1 MLRLGAH
8 RLSAECRGPPRR
20 GGVPRAPT
28 PGRVMAIFR
37 RLRSTFFY
45 RTAPDGLGRTAS
57 VPTARTAEEAG
68 PTASLDPSAEPRCFG
83 PVPNVAYSPRP
94 TRDPDGRLVP
104 GTGLRKFVD
113 ALPVPGEQAL
123 PVAVPDTI
131 SYPGCDYYEIGLQ
144 EYAQRLHRDLPVT
157 RLRGYRQLNL
167 GTDASGHN
175 TVVPPERP
183 WHLGP
188 MIRARRGR
196 PVRVKFI
203 NQLPTGR
210 AGELFLPVDET
221 VEGAGL
227 GPLDGPAPYPQNRAV
242 LHLAGAQT
250 GWTSAGN
257 PGHWITPAGEITPY
271 PTGTGLTPVPDMP
284 VPGTGATTLYFP
296 NEQSGRLLWFHDNT
310 LGLARLTVYGGQ
322 LAPYLLTDPVEDEL
336 VAEGVLPAEQVPLVI
351 EDKTFVP
358 DDTQLAAED
367 PTWDRERWGA
377 RGSLWYPHVYQPRQ
391 NPYRSGGRNP
401 TGRWDYGPW
410 SRRPAPDDGRDDSGP
425 TVDGWPM
432 AERIAGEPPLTGP
445 GPVPNPHHDPVGGG
459 TEPPLRPGVPHPSA
473 VPAAYGDTPLVNGVA
488 YPYLRVRPAVYRLR
502 ILNACLDR
510 SLNLQLYRAC
520 SDAPM
525 WSADGSLADADA
537 GEVPMVP
544 AVRSADRPAGWPSD
558 GRDGGVP
565 DPRAAGPEFV
575 QIGNEAGLLPAPV
588 VLPNRPIGY
597 RYDRLDPTV
606 LNVDGHTLLLAPGE
620 AADVLVDFSTVEP
633 GSTLILYNDAPAP
646 LPGFDPRYDQHTD
659 APDRTAEG
667 GPPPTEPGYGPNT
680 RTLVQFRVSG
690 TPEGR
695 YDLDRLRERLPV
707 AYAASQRP
715 PIVPQ
720 PAYDP
725 AFGSRT
731 TAGTVVSAH
740 ADTVT
745 FTPLAGTGPVTL
757 PIEVKSAQQVFEP
770 GHGRLAGRLGVG
782 HPHTG
787 PLAPA
792 TLPLGPTDPVTEVLF
807 AADPATGVGAPTDG
821 TQLWRIS
828 GNVRQTEPLRFGGCD
843 VQVVNRVG
851 WDGTQRPP
859 HPAELGWKQ
868 VVRVNPREDVVVAL
882 RPVAPALP
890 FKLGDS
896 VRLLDPGRPAGART
910 GSTPVSP
917 TDGRPAVVVNQ
928 MVNLG
933 WEYRWHSQLAGHRDL
948 GMTRP
953 LVLRVTPRA
962 PTGLTATPVPGSA
975 TALPAIALAWTGN
988 GGRPPATSHLL
999 QRATDGS
1006 FGGDVTTITVAATAT
1021 RYTDATVTPGVTYHY
1036 RIRAENDVS
1045 YSSWSNSVPASVH
1058 LAAPGGLIAAIPPAA
1073 PLRVAL
1079 RWTNRSFATG
1089 IDVQRATN
1097 PTFTSGPGTTAIGV
1111 GDNHLDTTAAPDT
1124 TYYYRVRTT
1133 YLGAASAW
1141 STVAAASTPPAPST
1155 PGEVTAIAS
1164 APGPDTA
1171 TVALVWTAN
1180 TPVGPGAGFI
1190 VQRAVD
1196 PAFAHEVA
1204 TFTVTGRGFT
1214 NTGLAR
1220 GVTYHY
1226 RIRSF
1231 NVVGSSPYTGPIPV
1245 TTPP

>member
-1 MLRLGAH
+1 
-8 RLSAECRGPPRR
+8 
-20 GGVPRAPT
+20 
-28 PGRVMAIFR
+28 MALFR
-37 RLRSTFFY
+37 RLRSTFFE
-45 RTAPDGLGRTAS
+45 RATRDTTGRANGRTAV
-57 VPTARTAEEAG
+57 VPAARTAEE
-68 PTASLDPSAEPRCFG
+68 TAPAPSLDPAVVPRCFG
-83 PVPNVAYSPRP
+83 PVPNFAHSPRP
-94 TRDPDGRLVP
+94 RYDASGRVLP

-113 ALPVPGEQAL
+113 PLPTPGQQGRTDLGGHL
-123 PVAVPDTI
+123 PVATPDTI
-131 SYPGCDYYEIGLQ
+131 SYPGCDYYEIGVQ
-144 EYAQRLHRDLPVT
+144 EYAQRLHRDLPAT

-167 GTDASGHN
+167 GTDAAGHN

-188 MIRARRGR
+188 MILARRGR

-210 AGELFLPVDET
+210 AGELFLPVDDT
-221 VEGAGL
+221 IEGAGL
-227 GPLDGPAPYPQNRAV
+227 GPLDGPAPFPQNRAV
-242 LHLAGAQT
+242 LHLSGAQT

-257 PGHWITPAGEITPY
+257 PGQWITPAGEITPY
-271 PTGTGLTPVPDMP
+271 PTGVGVTPVPDMP
-284 VPGTGATTLYFP
+284 PPGAGATTLYYP

-322 LAPYLLTDPVEDEL
+322 LGLYLLTDPAEDQL
-336 VAEGVLPAEQVPLVI
+336 VADAVLPADQLPLVI

-358 DDTQLAAED
+358 DDAQLAAED

-377 RGSLWYPHVYQPRQ
+377 RGSLWHPHVYQPRQ

-410 SRRPAPDDGRDDSGP
+410 SHNPGLDGAH
-425 TVDGWPM
+425 TDG
-432 AERIAGEPPLTGP
+432 G
-445 GPVPNPHHDPVGGG
+445 VPNPHHDPVSAPD
-459 TEPPLRPGVPHPSA
+459 EPPLSPGVPHPSA
-473 VPAAYGDTPLVNGVA
+473 VPEAYGDTPLVNGVA
-488 YPYLRVRPAVYRLR
+488 YPYLEVRPRAYRFR

-520 SDAPM
+520 SDDAM
-525 WSADGSLADADA
+525 WTADGALADADA

-544 AVRSADRPAGWPSD
+544 AVRAADRPTGWPTD

-620 AADVLVDFSTVEP
+620 RADVLVDFSALPP

-646 LPGFDPRYDQHTD
+646 LPGFDPRNDQHSD

-667 GPPPTEPGYGPNT
+667 GPPTTEPGYGPNT
-680 RTLVQFRVSG
+680 RTLLQFRVTG
-690 TPEGR
+690 APAPP
-695 YDLDRLRERLPV
+695 YDLDRLRERLPL

-725 AFGSRT
+725 AFGTRT
-731 TAGTVVSAH
+731 AAQTTVPVH
-740 ADTVT
+740 ATSVT
-745 FTPLAGTGPVTL
+745 FTPAAGAGPVTL
-757 PIEVKSAQQVFEP
+757 PIAVKAVQQVFEP
-770 GHGRLAGRLGVG
+770 DHGRLAGRLGVG
-782 HPHTG
+782 HPQAG
-787 PLAPA
+787 PLNPT
-792 TLPLGPTDPVTEVLF
+792 TLPLGPTDPVTEVVF
-807 AADPATGVGAPTDG
+807 ATDLAVPVGTPTDG

-828 GNVRQTEPLRFGGCD
+828 GNVRQTEPLHFGGCD

-851 WDGTQRPP
+851 WDGTLRLP
-859 HPAELGWKQ
+859 HGTELGWKQ
-868 VVRVNPREDVVVAL
+868 IVRVNPREDVVVAL
-882 RPVAPALP
+882 RPVAPVLP

-910 GSTPVSP
+910 GSTPISP
-917 TDGRPAVVVNQ
+917 ADGRPATVVNHL
-928 MVNLG
+928 VNLG
-933 WEYRWHSQLAGHRDL
+933 WEYRWHSQLAGHRDG
-948 GMTRP
+948 GMSRP
-953 LVLRVTPRA
+953 LVLRVAPKA

-975 TALPAIALAWTGN
+975 TALPAIALAWTSN

-999 QRATDGS
+999 QRATDATFS
-1006 FGGDVTTITVAATAT
+1006 EVTTITVAAAAT
-1021 RYTDATVTPGVTYHY
+1021 RYTDASVTPGVTYHY
-1036 RIRAENDVS
+1036 RIRAENAVS
-1045 YSSWSNSVPASVH
+1045 YSSWSNGVPASVH
-1058 LAAPGGLIAAIPPAA
+1058 LAAPSGLVAALAPAA

-1079 RWTNRSFATG
+1079 RWANRSFATG

-1097 PTFTSGPGTTAIGV
+1097 PTFTSGPGTTAIGA
-1111 GDNHLDTTAAPDT
+1111 GDNHLDVTIAPDT

-1141 STVAAASTPPAPST
+1141 STVATVTTPPAPGT
-1155 PGEVTAIAS
+1155 PSGVSVTAT

-1171 TVALVWTAN
+1171 TVILAWAAS
-1180 TPVGPGAGFI
+1180 TPAGPGSGFI
-1190 VQRAVD
+1190 VQRALD
-1196 PAFAHEVA
+1196 PAFDQEAA

-1214 NTGLAR
+1214 NTGLTR

-1231 NVVGSSPYTGPIPV
+1231 NVVGSSPYTGTVLV

>member
-1 MLRLGAH
+1 
-8 RLSAECRGPPRR
+8 
-20 GGVPRAPT
+20 
-28 PGRVMAIFR
+28 MAIFR
-37 RLRSTFFY
+37 RLRSTFFE
-45 RTAPDGLGRTAS
+45 RTAQDSDGNGRVAS
-57 VPTARTAEEAG
+57 VVPAARTTEEVVRTTEEVAA
-68 PTASLDPSAEPRCFG
+68 PATSLDPAVVPRCFG
-83 PVPNVAYSPRP
+83 PVPNFAYSPRP
-94 TRDPDGRLVP
+94 LRDADGRLVP
-104 GTGLRKFVD
+104 GTGLRKFID
-113 ALPVPGEQAL
+113 ALPVPGQTAPPVPGQTAPPVAGTGLGAYL
-123 PVAVPDTI
+123 PVAVADTI

-144 EYAQRLHRDLPVT
+144 EYAQRLHRDLPAT

-175 TVVPPERP
+175 TVAPPERP

-188 MIRARRGR
+188 VILARRGR

-210 AGELFLPVDET
+210 AGELFLPVDDT
-221 VEGAGL
+221 VDGAGP
-227 GPLDGPAPYPQNRAV
+227 GPLGGPAPYPQNRAV
-242 LHLAGAQT
+242 LHLAGART

-257 PGHWITPAGEITPY
+257 PGQWITPAAEITPY
-271 PTGTGLTPVPDMP
+271 PTGTGLTHVPDMP
-284 VPGTGATTLYFP
+284 PPGAGATTLYYP

-322 LAPYLLTDPVEDEL
+322 LALYLLTDPAEEQL
-336 VAEGVLPAEQVPLVI
+336 VADGVLPAEQVPLVI

-377 RGSLWYPHVYQPRQ
+377 RGSLWHPHVYQPRQ
-391 NPYRSGGRNP
+391 DPYRPGGRNP

-410 SRRPAPDDGRDDSGP
+410 SRDPAPGGVGNTAIP
-425 TVDGWPM
+425 
-432 AERIAGEPPLTGP
+432 AGA
-445 GPVPNPHHDPVGGG
+445 VPNPLHDPVGAPD
-459 TEPPLRPGVPHPSA
+459 EPPLRPDVPHPSA
-473 VPAAYGDTPLVNGVA
+473 VPEAYGDTPLVNGVA
-488 YPYLRVRPAVYRLR
+488 YPYLEVRPRVYRFR

-510 SLNLQLYRAC
+510 SVNLQLYRAC
-520 SDAPM
+520 SDGPM
-525 WSADGSLADADA
+525 WTDDGVLADAEA
-537 GEVPMVP
+537 GEVPMVA
-544 AVRSADRPAGWPSD
+544 AVRAADRPAGWPTD

-565 DPRAAGPEFV
+565 DPRAAGPAFV

-588 VLPNRPIGY
+588 VLPNRPVGF

-620 AADVLVDFSTVEP
+620 RADVLVDFAAVP
-633 GSTLILYNDAPAP
+633 AGSTLILYNDAPAP
-646 LPGFDPRYDQHTD
+646 LPGFDPRYDQHAD
-659 APDRTAEG
+659 ATDRTAEG

-680 RTLVQFRVSG
+680 RTLLQFRVTG
-690 TPEGR
+690 APEPP
-695 YDLDRLRERLPV
+695 YDLARLRERLPV

-720 PAYDP
+720 PAYDE
-725 AFGSRT
+725 AFGTRT
-731 TAGTVVSAH
+731 ARETTVPVH

-745 FTPLAGTGPVTL
+745 FTPAGAVGPVTL
-757 PIEVKSAQQVFEP
+757 PVEVKAAQQVFEP
-770 GHGRLAGRLGVG
+770 DHGRLAGRLGVG
-782 HPHTG
+782 HPHAG
-787 PLAPA
+787 PLTPA

-807 AADPATGVGAPTDG
+807 AADPAVPVGAPTDG

-828 GNVRQTEPLRFGGCD
+828 GNVRQTEPLCFGGCD

-851 WDGTQRPP
+851 WDGTVRAL
-859 HPAELGWKQ
+859 HGAELGWKDI
-868 VVRVNPREDVVVAL
+868 VRVNPREDVVVAV
-882 RPVAPALP
+882 RPVAPTLP

-896 VRLLDPGRPAGART
+896 VRLLDPGRPAGIRT

-917 TDGRPAVVVNQ
+917 ADGRPAVVVNQ
-928 MVNLG
+928 LVNLG
-933 WEYRWHSQLAGHRDL
+933 WEYRWHSRLAAHRDL
-948 GMTRP
+948 GMSRP
-953 LVLRVTPRA
+953 LVLRVAPKA

-988 GGRPPATSHLL
+988 GGRPPATSHVL
-999 QRATDGS
+999 QRATDAT
-1006 FGGDVTTITVAATAT
+1006 FGGEVTTITVAATAT

-1036 RIRAENDVS
+1036 RIRAENAVS

-1058 LAAPGGLIAAIPPAA
+1058 LPAPVGMVAVIPPAA

-1111 GDNHLDTTAAPDT
+1111 GNSHLDIAVAPDT

-1141 STVAAASTPPAPST
+1141 STVAAVTTPAVPGT
-1155 PGEVTAIAS
+1155 PIGVSVTAS

-1171 TVALVWTAN
+1171 TVILGW
-1180 TPVGPGAGFI
+1180 GPGTTASSGSGFI
-1190 VQRAVD
+1190 VQRALD
-1196 PAFAHEVA
+1196 PAFDREVA
-1204 TFTVTGRGFT
+1204 TFTVTGSGFT

-1231 NVVGSSPYTGPIPV
+1231 NVVGSSPYTGPVSV

>member
-1 MLRLGAH
+1 
-8 RLSAECRGPPRR
+8 
-20 GGVPRAPT
+20 
-28 PGRVMAIFR
+28 MAMFR
-37 RLRSTFFY
+37 RLRSTFFD
-45 RTAPDGLGRTAS
+45 RPTQVGDGAVNGRVTPVPAARAP
-57 VPTARTAEEAG
+57 EEAA
-68 PTASLDPSAEPRCFG
+68 PAASLDPAAAPRCFG
-83 PVPNVAYSPRP
+83 PVPNFAYSPRP
-94 TRDPDGRLVP
+94 TRDPDGQLTP

-113 ALPVPGEQAL
+113 TLPTPGELGRTDLGAYL

-144 EYAQRLHRDLPVT
+144 EYAQRLHRDLPAT

-167 GTDASGHN
+167 GTDVSGHN

-221 VEGAGL
+221 VEGAGI

-257 PGHWITPAGEITPY
+257 PEQWITPAGEITPY
-271 PTGTGLTPVPDMP
+271 PTGTNLTHVPDMP
-284 VPGTGATTLYFP
+284 PPGVGATTLYYP

-322 LAPYLLTDPVEDEL
+322 LALYLLTDPAEDQL
-336 VAEGVLPAEQVPLVI
+336 VADRMLPADQLPLVI

-377 RGSLWYPHVYQPRQ
+377 RGSLWHPHVYQPRQ

-410 SRRPAPDDGRDDSGP
+410 SRNPAPDGSRS
-425 TVDGWPM
+425 DGWPT
-432 AERIAGEPPLTGP
+432 ADGWPVKGGSAGGPPLAGP
-445 GPVPNPHHDPVGGG
+445 GPVPNPHHDPVGAP

-473 VPAAYGDTPLVNGVA
+473 VPEAYGDTPLVNGVA
-488 YPYLRVRPAVYRLR
+488 YPYLEVRPRTYRFR

-525 WSADGSLADADA
+525 WTEDGSLADGDA

-544 AVRSADRPAGWPSD
+544 AVRAAGQPAGWPTD
-558 GRDGGVP
+558 ARDGGVP
-565 DPRAAGPEFV
+565 DPRAAGPSFI

-588 VLPNRPIGY
+588 VLPNRPISY

-620 AADVLVDFSTVEP
+620 RADVLVDFSAVP
-633 GSTLILYNDAPAP
+633 SDSTLILYNDAPAP
-646 LPGFDPRYDQHTD
+646 LPGFDRRYDQHTD

-680 RTLVQFRVSG
+680 RTLLQFRVTG
-690 TPEGR
+690 APAEP

-725 AFGSRT
+725 AFGTRT
-731 TAGTVVSAH
+731 AAETTVPVH
-740 ADTVT
+740 ATTVT
-745 FTPLAGTGPVTL
+745 FTPTGGSGPVTL
-757 PIEVKSAQQVFEP
+757 PIEVKAAQQVFEP
-770 GHGRLAGRLGVG
+770 GHGRLTGRLGVG
-782 HPHTG
+782 HPQAG
-787 PLAPA
+787 PLTSA
-792 TLPLGPTDPVTEVLF
+792 TLPLGATDPVTEVLF
-807 AADPATGVGAPTDG
+807 AADPAVPVGAPTDG
-821 TQLWRIS
+821 TQVWRIS
-828 GNVRQTEPLRFGGCD
+828 GNVRQSEALRFGGCD
-843 VQVVNRVG
+843 VQVVNRAG
-851 WDGTQRPP
+851 WDGTLRPP
-859 HPAELGWKQ
+859 HGAELGWKEI
-868 VVRVNPREDVVVAL
+868 VRVHPREDVVVAL

-917 TDGRPAVVVNQ
+917 ADGRPAVVVNQ
-928 MVNLG
+928 LVNMG

-999 QRATDGS
+999 QRATDVTFTGE
-1006 FGGDVTTITVAATAT
+1006 VTTITVAAAAT

-1036 RIRAENDVS
+1036 RIRAENEVS
-1045 YSSWSNSVPASVH
+1045 YSSWSNSVPASVQ
-1058 LAAPGGLIAAIPPAA
+1058 LTAPNGLLAAIPPAA

-1111 GDNHLDTTAAPDT
+1111 GDNHLDATIAPDT

-1141 STVAAASTPPAPST
+1141 STMATVSTPPAPAT
-1155 PGEVTAIAS
+1155 PVGLTVTAS

-1171 TVALVWTAN
+1171 TVTLGWAAN
-1180 TPVGPGAGFI
+1180 TPAGPGAGFI
-1190 VQRAVD
+1190 VQRALD
-1196 PAFAHEVA
+1196 PAFGREVA

-1220 GVTYHY
+1220 GTTYHY